1 MHRPVV
7 GLLVTLL
14 FASLV
19 SAGTEPKEVSFTAA
33 DGVEV
38 YADLYRADAEADL
51 VLLFHQAGGDARG
64 EYEWIANRLVQVG
77 FHVLAVDQR
86 VGGDRFGGVNR
97 TMAFLVSERELTY
110 CDAYPDLLAAL
121 TWAEAEDLGNRRFAW
136 GSSYSAAL
144 VVRLAAEHGDRLAG
158 VLAFSPAGSRMGD
171 CETSVF
177 APRVEIPVFA
187 ARPDGE
193 VEVDS
198 VREQL
203 EDFAARGFRTF
214 VAIGGVHG
222 SSMLHPERAKGE
234 VEAVWGAV
242 LEFLAEP

>member
-7 GLLVTLL
+7 GLLVPLL

-38 YADLYRADAEADL
+38 YADLYRADAGADL

-97 TMAFLVSERELTY
+97 TMASLVSERELTY

-121 TWAEAEDLGNRRFAW
+121 TWAETEDLGNRRFAW

-144 VVRLAAEHGDRLAG
+144 AVRLAAEHGDRLAG

-171 CETSVF
+171 CATSVF

-203 EDFAARGFRTF
+203 EDFAVIGFRTF

-234 VEAVWGAV
+234 VEPAWKAV

>member
-1 MHRPVV
+1 
-7 GLLVTLL
+7 
-14 FASLV
+14 
-19 SAGTEPKEVSFTAA
+19 
-33 DGVEV
+33 
-38 YADLYRADAEADL
+38 
-51 VLLFHQAGGDARG
+51 
-64 EYEWIANRLVQVG
+64 
-77 FHVLAVDQR
+77 
-86 VGGDRFGGVNR
+86 
-97 TMAFLVSERELTY
+97 LTY

-121 TWAEAEDLGNRRFAW
+121 TWAETEDLGSHRFAW

-193 VEVDS
+193 MEVDS

-214 VAIGGVHG
+214 VATGGVHG

-234 VEAVWGAV
+234 VEATWNAV